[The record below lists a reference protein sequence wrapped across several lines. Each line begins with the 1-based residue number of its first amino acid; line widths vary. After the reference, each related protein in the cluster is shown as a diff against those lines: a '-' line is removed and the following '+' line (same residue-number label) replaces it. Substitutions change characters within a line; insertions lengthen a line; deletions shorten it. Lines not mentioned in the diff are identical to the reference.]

1 MPETEKK
8 KKFGFLNQFKNKY
21 RLVIMDDDTFE
32 EKASFVLSPRSVFV
46 FVVSS
51 TLFLIIAVI
60 YLIAFTSLREYIPG
74 YADVN
79 MRRNLV
85 KLTYKTDSLNNELAA
100 RDIYLSNLKAVLSG
114 NFKDSIDA
122 GTLKDTTKKF
132 ERIDIKPSE
141 EDLALRRQIEEEE
154 KTSLRFTEKSA
165 EKTGINAFFFFVPLK
180 GLVSNKFKATP
191 DHYGIDIVAQRNE
204 AIKATLDGTVTLA
217 DWTPETG
224 HVIQLQHD
232 ENIISIYKHNS
243 VLLKKA
249 GDRVKAGEPVAI
261 IGESG
266 ELTTGPHLHFEL
278 WYKGKAVDPQEYM
291 SF

>member
-1 MPETEKK
+1 MSEPEKK
-8 KKFGFLNQFKNKY
+8 KRFEFLNQLKNKY
-21 RLVIMDDDTFE
+21 RLVIMNDDTFE

-51 TLFLIIAVI
+51 TLFLIIGVT

-79 MRRNLV
+79 MRRNVV
-85 KLTYKTDSLNNELAA
+85 KLSYKTDSLTNEIAA
-100 RDIYLSNLKAVLSG
+100 RDLYLENLKAVLSG
-114 NFKDSIDA
+114 NIKDSISPKA
-122 GTLKDTTKKF
+122 IKDTTKKF

-141 EDLALRRQIEEEE
+141 EDLALRKQIEEEE
-154 KTSLRFTEKSA
+154 KNSLRFTEKNAVKS
-165 EKTGINAFFFFVPLK
+165 GINSFFFFVPIK
-180 GLVSNKFKATP
+180 GIVTNKFKVTP
-191 DHYGIDIVAQRNE
+191 DHYGVDIVAQRNE
-204 AIKATLDGTVTLA
+204 AIKAALDGTVILS

-232 ENIISIYKHNS
+232 DNIISIYKHNS

-249 GDRVKAGEPVAI
+249 GERVKAGEPIAI

-266 ELTTGPHLHFEL
+266 ELSTGPHLHFEL

>member
-1 MPETEKK
+1 MPEQEKK
-8 KKFGFLNQFKNKY
+8 KKIGFLNQFKNKY
-21 RLVIMDDDTFE
+21 RLVIMNDDTFE

-46 FVVSS
+46 FIVSS

-79 MRRNLV
+79 MRRNVV
-85 KLTYKTDSLNNELAA
+85 KLTYRTDSLTNELAA
-100 RDIYLSNLKAVLSG
+100 RDIYLDNLKAVLTG
-114 NFKDSIDA
+114 NFKDSINDRA
-122 GTLKDTTKKF
+122 IKDTTKKF
-132 ERIDIKPSE
+132 EQIDIKPSE

-154 KTSLRFTEKSA
+154 KNSLRFTEKSA
-165 EKTGINAFFFFVPLK
+165 VKSGINSFFFFVPLK
-180 GLVSNKFKATP
+180 GLVTNKFKATP

-243 VLLKKA
+243 VLLKKP
-249 GDRVKAGEPVAI
+249 GERVKAGEPVAI

-266 ELTTGPHLHFEL
+266 ELATGPHLHFEL

>member
-1 MPETEKK
+1 MPEQEKK
-8 KKFGFLNQFKNKY
+8 KKIGFLNQFKNKY
-21 RLVIMDDDTFE
+21 RLVIMKDDTFE

-46 FVVSS
+46 FIVSS

-79 MRRNLV
+79 MRRNVV
-85 KLTYKTDSLNNELAA
+85 KLTYRTDSLTNELAA
-100 RDIYLSNLKAVLSG
+100 RDIYLDNLKAVLTG
-114 NFKDSIDA
+114 NFKDSINDRA
-122 GTLKDTTKKF
+122 IKDTTKKF
-132 ERIDIKPSE
+132 EQIDIKPSE

-154 KTSLRFTEKSA
+154 KNSLRFTEKSA
-165 EKTGINAFFFFVPLK
+165 VKSGINSFFFFVPLK
-180 GLVSNKFKATP
+180 GLVTNKFKATP

-243 VLLKKA
+243 VLLKKP
-249 GDRVKAGEPVAI
+249 GERVKAGEPVAI

-266 ELTTGPHLHFEL
+266 ELATGPHLHFEL

>member
-1 MPETEKK
+1 MSEPEKK
-8 KKFGFLNQFKNKY
+8 KRFEFLNQFKNKY
-21 RLVIMDDDTFE
+21 RLVIMNDDTFE

-46 FVVSS
+46 FIVSS
-51 TLFLIIAVI
+51 TLFLIIGVT

-79 MRRNLV
+79 MRRNVV
-85 KLTYKTDSLNNELAA
+85 KLSYKSDSLTNEIAA
-100 RDIYLSNLKAVLSG
+100 RDLYLENLKAVLSG
-114 NFKDSIDA
+114 NIKDSINPKA
-122 GTLKDTTKKF
+122 LRDTSKKF

-141 EDLALRRQIEEEE
+141 EDLALRKQIEEEE
-154 KTSLRFTEKSA
+154 KNSLRFNEKNAVKS
-165 EKTGINAFFFFVPLK
+165 GINSFFFFVPIK
-180 GLVSNKFKATP
+180 GIVTNKFKVTP
-191 DHYGIDIVAQRNE
+191 DHYGVDVVAQRNE
-204 AIKATLDGTVTLA
+204 AIKAVLDGTVVLS

-232 ENIISIYKHNS
+232 DNIISIYKHNS

-249 GDRVKAGEPVAI
+249 GERVKAGEPIAI

-266 ELTTGPHLHFEL
+266 ELSTGPHLHFEL
-278 WYKGKAVDPQEYM
+278 WYKGKALDPQEYM

>member
-8 KKFGFLNQFKNKY
+8 QRFDFLKQLKNKY
-21 RLVIMDDDTFE
+21 RLVIMNDDTFE

-51 TLFLIIAVI
+51 TLFLIIAVT

-79 MRRNLV
+79 MRRNVV
-85 KLTYKTDSLNNELAA
+85 KLTYKTDSMSNELAA
-100 RDIYLSNLKAVLSG
+100 RDLYLENLKAVLSG
-114 NFKDSIDA
+114 NIKDSINA
-122 GTLKDTTKKF
+122 NALKDTTKKF

-141 EDLALRRQIEEEE
+141 DDLALRKQIEEEE
-154 KTSLRFTEKSA
+154 KNSLRFTEKKA
-165 EKTGINAFFFFVPLK
+165 EKTGINSFFFFVPLK
-180 GLVSNKFKATP
+180 GIITNKFKVTP
-191 DHYGIDIVAQRNE
+191 DHYGVDIVAQRNE
-204 AIKATLDGTVTLA
+204 AIKAALDGTVTMSN
-217 DWTPETG
+217 WTPETG

-243 VLLKKA
+243 VLLKKV
-249 GDRVKAGEPVAI
+249 GERVKAGEPIAI

-266 ELTTGPHLHFEL
+266 EQSTGPHLHFEL

>member
-21 RLVIMDDDTFE
+21 RLVIMNDDTFE

-100 RDIYLSNLKAVLSG
+100 RDIYLNNLKAVLSG

-122 GTLKDTTKKF
+122 GTLKDTT
-132 ERIDIKPSE
+132 
-141 EDLALRRQIEEEE
+141 
-154 KTSLRFTEKSA
+154 
-165 EKTGINAFFFFVPLK
+165 
-180 GLVSNKFKATP
+180 
-191 DHYGIDIVAQRNE
+191 
-204 AIKATLDGTVTLA
+204 
-217 DWTPETG
+217 
-224 HVIQLQHD
+224 
-232 ENIISIYKHNS
+232 
-243 VLLKKA
+243 
-249 GDRVKAGEPVAI
+249 
-261 IGESG
+261 
-266 ELTTGPHLHFEL
+266 
-278 WYKGKAVDPQEYM
+278 
-291 SF
+291 